1 MALTKELKAELV
13 KKYGENEKDTG
24 SIKVQIALLTKE
36 IEALTLHLKNNKHD
50 GSSRRGLFTK
60 VGARRG
66 LLNYLAKKDP
76 EEYASFIKELGIR
89 K

>member
-1 MALTKELKAELV
+1 MALSKELKQELV
-13 KKYGENEKDTG
+13 AKYGANDKDTG
-24 SIKVQIALLTKE
+24 SVKVQIALLTKE

-60 VGARRG
+60 VGARKG
-66 LLNYLAKKDP
+66 LLAYLAKNDP
-76 EEYASFIKELGIR
+76 EGYGDFIKELGIR

>member
-1 MALTKELKAELV
+1 MALSKELKAELV
-13 KKYGENEKDTG
+13 AKYGANDKDTG
-24 SIKVQIALLTKE
+24 SVKVQIALLTKE
-36 IEALTLHLKNNKHD
+36 IEALTLHLKSNKHD

-66 LLNYLAKKDP
+66 LLNYLAKNDP
-76 EEYASFIKELGIR
+76 EEYASFIKDLGIR